1 MPRAKAKVEQS
12 LQAKGFGVKEGDHHY
27 FTYFRPDGRKTSIF
41 TKTSHTPKM
50 REIPDNLLALMA
62 KQCKLS
68 KRQFLELV
76 NCPMSRE
83 AYDALQFPVSPDS
96 GATAN

>member
-12 LQAKGFGVKEGDHHY
+12 LQVKGFRVKEGDHHY
-27 FTYFRPDGRKTSIF
+27 FTYYRPDGRKTSIF

-50 REIPDNLLALMA
+50 REIPDNLLGMMA

-68 KRQFLELV
+68 KKLFLDLV
-76 NCPMSRE
+76 DCPMSRE
-83 AYDALQFPVSPDS
+83 AYDAMQYPPASD
-96 GATAN
+96 TAVN

>member
-12 LQAKGFGVKEGDHHY
+12 LQAKGFGVKEGDHRY

-50 REIPDNLLALMA
+50 REIPDNLLAMMA

-76 NCPMSRE
+76 DCPLTRD
-83 AYDALQFPVSPDS
+83 AYDALQFPQTQGS
-96 GATAN
+96 GAAVN